1 MKEQR
6 RYSAE
11 LKAEAVK
18 MVIEQGLTQK
28 ETGTRLSIPKGNIGN
43 WVSAAK
49 AGLKNGSPGEQS
61 VAELSRENARLRK
74 ELAEARMERDILPLV
89 MSTTMKRFSMPLRT
103 VADGLLIPSM

>member
-28 ETGTRLSIPKGNIGN
+28 ETGKRLSIPKGNIGN
-43 WVSAAK
+43 WVSSAK
-49 AGLKNGSPGEQS
+49 ASFKNGSPGEQS

-74 ELAEARMERDILPLV
+74 ELAEARMEREILPLV
-89 MSTTMKRFSMPLRT
+89 MSTAAKLFSILSAP
-103 VADGLLIPSM
+103 